1 MRKEASP
8 VRLYHGSNVEVR
20 EPRLLRKY
28 RDLDFGRGFYV
39 TSDIRQA
46 RTWAIRT
53 ARIRGAGNPTVTVYD
68 LDESELADLAVLR
81 FAEPNERWLKFVAA
95 HRKGEVMDDMWD
107 IVRGP
112 VADDRTVGVL
122 LMYLDGYLTEQEA
135 IRRLLPEKLSDQ
147 IVFKSPQA
155 LERLHYVEVL
165 SL

>member
-1 MRKEASP
+1 
-8 VRLYHGSNVEVR
+8 
-20 EPRLLRKY
+20 
-28 RDLDFGRGFYV
+28 
-39 TSDIRQA
+39 
-46 RTWAIRT
+46 
-53 ARIRGAGNPTVTVYD
+53 
-68 LDESELADLAVLR
+68 
-81 FAEPNERWLKFVAA
+81 
-95 HRKGEVMDDMWD
+95 MDDMWD

>member
-1 MRKEASP
+1 M
-8 VRLYHGSNVEVR
+8 RLYHGSNVEVG
-20 EPRLLRKY
+20 EPRLLKKY

-46 RTWAIRT
+46 RTWAMRT
-53 ARIRGAGNPTVTVYD
+53 ARIRGIGRPTVTVYD
-68 LDESELADLAVLR
+68 FDESDLSNLAVLR
-81 FAEPNERWLKFVAA
+81 FTEPDARWLRFVAA
-95 HRKGEVMDDMWD
+95 NRKGESVEGMWD

-147 IVFKSPQA
+147 VAFKSPAA
-155 LERLHYVEVL
+155 LELLHYVEVL